1 MPITRSRVNG
11 EVLAAAVVLAVA
23 CGELVVLAVAPR
35 VDRAL
40 ATGVLLVA
48 VAALVLTLGAVRVRR
63 RRRSSGV
70 TPGTTR
76 PDRPEWFDASA
87 LADFPAALV
96 EPYLRGP
103 GAVEL
108 HRVQTGWI
116 LAREGHD
123 ARWLAAH
130 LGLPHEAATAL
141 VDAARALPGTGQDPA

>member
-48 VAALVLTLGAVRVRR
+48 AAALALTLGAVRVRR

-70 TPGTTR
+70 TPVASG
-76 PDRPEWFDASA
+76 PERPEWFDASA

-96 EPYLRGP
+96 EPYLHGP

-108 HRVQTGWI
+108 HRAQTGWI

-123 ARWLAAH
+123 ARWLTAH
-130 LGLPHEAATAL
+130 LGLPHGAAAAL
-141 VDAARALPGTGQDPA
+141 VDAARALPGNGQEPA